1 MVVSR
6 DFYEA
11 LGCLTY
17 AIALSDNEIEAD
29 ELKNVGRIMLDSFG
43 ERDMQS
49 RGMRAYARFEML
61 AESNASSEDAYQKAL
76 ELFMTTKD
84 ELAKYKD
91 TLVDVLQKMALSDN
105 DSEHQEVELINRFT
119 MDMER
124 ILN

>member
-29 ELKNVGRIMLDSFG
+29 ELKSFGRIMLDSFG

-49 RGMRAYARFEML
+49 KGMRAYARFEML
-61 AESNASSEDAYQKAL
+61 ADSNTSSEEAYNKAL
-76 ELFMTTKD
+76 SLFKTTRD
-84 ELAKYKD
+84 ELAMYRD
-91 TLVDVLQKMALSDN
+91 TLIDVLHKMAISDN
-105 DSEHQEVELINRFT
+105 DSEHQEAKLINRFT
-119 MDMER
+119 EDIER